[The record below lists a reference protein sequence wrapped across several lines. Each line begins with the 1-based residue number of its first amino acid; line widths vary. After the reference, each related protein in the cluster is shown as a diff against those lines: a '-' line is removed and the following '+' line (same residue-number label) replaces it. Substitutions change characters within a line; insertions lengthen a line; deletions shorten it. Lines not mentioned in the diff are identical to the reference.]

1 MSNIE
6 VRLRVDKRLKE
17 NAEVLFN
24 NMGMT
29 ISEAIRVFLTQSVNA
44 DGLPFRPHL
53 KKLNKVSIDAFSEME
68 NNNCI
73 EMSHDEFSAY
83 LAGVENE
90 KD

>member
-6 VRLRVDKRLKE
+6 VRLRVDEKLKE

-29 ISEAIRVFLTQSVNA
+29 ISEAIRMFLTQSVNS

-53 KKLNKVSIDAFSEME
+53 KKPNNETITAFLEM
-68 NNNCI
+68 NNNYT
-73 EMSHDEFSAY
+73 EYSLDEFSSY
-83 LAGVENE
+83 LTEVENE
-90 KD
+90 KG